1 MPMVAQ
7 SVVPSKN
14 KPSGSFFNSCNND
27 LGETHTETILSCIIA
42 KTTIAIIITRNNA
55 NKRYE
60 LCNCRFTHTA
70 TRQSKTHASAREG
83 QRCAMDAQTN
93 TCDLRDETL
102 VKSARKCI
110 GMQLFKMKE
119 NIDKEILNIASPI

>member
-7 SVVPSKN
+7 SVVPSKK

-42 KTTIAIIITRNNA
+42 KTTIAIIITRNKA

-60 LCNCRFTHTA
+60 LCKCRFTPTA
-70 TRQSKTHASAREG
+70 TR
-83 QRCAMDAQTN
+83 
-93 TCDLRDETL
+93 
-102 VKSARKCI
+102 
-110 GMQLFKMKE
+110 
-119 NIDKEILNIASPI
+119 